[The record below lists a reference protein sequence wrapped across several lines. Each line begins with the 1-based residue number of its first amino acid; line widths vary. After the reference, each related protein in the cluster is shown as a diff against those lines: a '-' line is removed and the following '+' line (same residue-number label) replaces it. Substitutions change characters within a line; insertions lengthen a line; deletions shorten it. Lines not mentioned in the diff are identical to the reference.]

1 MTDISKYLKIKSNNI
16 APSRGKLLISEPFL
30 NDYYFKRSVIL
41 LAEHNDEGS
50 FGIIMNKPVV
60 DMKFNEVI
68 NNFPNFNT
76 QLYLGGPVKND
87 SLFFVHTLGSKI
99 SNSNEIIDGLYWGGD
114 INEVKELIMMG
125 YLNENNIRYYVG
137 YSGWESKQL
146 EEELKKNSW
155 LVSAMNVK
163 NLLNTK
169 PDNLWKA
176 SLDTLG
182 SDYEIWNNFPSNPEM
197 N

>member
-1 MTDISKYLKIKSNNI
+1 MTDIGKYLKIKSNNI

-30 NDYYFKRSVIL
+30 NDYFFKRSVVL
-41 LAEHNDEGS
+41 LAEHNEEGS
-50 FGIIMNKPVV
+50 FGVIMNKPINT
-60 DMKFNEVI
+60 KFNEVI
-68 NNFPNFNT
+68 KDFPDFDA

-87 SLFFVHTLGSKI
+87 SLFFVHTLGAKI
-99 SNSNEIIDGLYWGGD
+99 SNSNEIMDGLYWGGKID
-114 INEVKELIMMG
+114 EVKEMIMLG
-125 YLNENNIRYYVG
+125 LLDKNDIRFYIG

-146 EEELKKNSW
+146 EGELEKNSW
-155 LVSAMNVK
+155 LVSAMNTK
-163 NLLNTK
+163 KLLNTDT
-169 PDNLWKA
+169 DNLWKA

>member
-1 MTDISKYLKIKSNNI
+1 MTDIGKYLKIKSNNI

-30 NDYYFKRSVIL
+30 NDYFFKRSVVL
-41 LAEHNDEGS
+41 LAEHNEEGS
-50 FGIIMNKPVV
+50 FGVIMNKPINT
-60 DMKFNEVI
+60 KFNEVI
-68 NNFPNFNT
+68 KDFPDFDA

-87 SLFFVHTLGSKI
+87 SLFFVHTLGAKI
-99 SNSNEIIDGLYWGGD
+99 SNSNEIMDGLYWGGNIDEIKEMIMLGLLDKND
-114 INEVKELIMMG
+114 IRFYI
-125 YLNENNIRYYVG
+125 G

-146 EEELKKNSW
+146 EGELEKNSW
-155 LVSAMNVK
+155 LVSAMNTK
-163 NLLNTK
+163 KLLTTDT
-169 PDNLWKA
+169 DNLWKA

>member
-1 MTDISKYLKIKSNNI
+1 MTDIGKYLKIKSNNI

-30 NDYYFKRSVIL
+30 NDYFFKRSVVL
-41 LAEHNDEGS
+41 LAEHNEEGS
-50 FGIIMNKPVV
+50 FGVIMNKPINT
-60 DMKFNEVI
+60 KFNEVI
-68 NNFPNFNT
+68 KDFPDFDA

-87 SLFFVHTLGSKI
+87 SLFFVHTLGAKI
-99 SNSNEIIDGLYWGGD
+99 SNSNEIMDGLYWGGKID
-114 INEVKELIMMG
+114 EVKEMIMLG
-125 YLNENNIRYYVG
+125 LLDKNDIRFYIG

-146 EEELKKNSW
+146 ESELEKNSW
-155 LVSAMNVK
+155 LVSAMNTK
-163 NLLNTK
+163 KLLNTDT
-169 PDNLWKA
+169 DNLWKA